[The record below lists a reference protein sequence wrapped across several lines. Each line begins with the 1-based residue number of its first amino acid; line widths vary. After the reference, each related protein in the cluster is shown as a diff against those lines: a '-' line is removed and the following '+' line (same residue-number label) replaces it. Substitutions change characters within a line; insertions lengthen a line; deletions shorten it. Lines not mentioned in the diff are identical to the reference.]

1 MHKFIKHSTEYS
13 ESKNENEC
21 FKYRR
26 NMLIISFAKP
36 QKSVCRKKKQRIK
49 NVPREKG
56 TINTL
61 KIRND
66 IFSPFD

>member
-1 MHKFIKHSTEYS
+1 
-13 ESKNENEC
+13 
-21 FKYRR
+21 
-26 NMLIISFAKP
+26 MLIISFAKP